1 MDKSEKS
8 NMKDKKKNNFKW
20 DADFD
25 DGIDNIYVHG
35 ASIVDSLF
43 NNNQDEQILN

>member
-1 MDKSEKS
+1 MDYSENS
-8 NMKDKKKNNFKW
+8 KKKEEKKKEKNNFKW

-35 ASIVDSLF
+35 ASIVD
-43 NNNQDEQILN
+43 